1 VQQLQLNEM
10 VFGNIFKQEDRYC
23 TGTVRCAMSVEILS
37 TAAQLNENSHLK
49 RLAKSNDREA

>member
-1 VQQLQLNEM
+1 M
-10 VFGNIFKQEDRYC
+10 FFGNIFKQEDRYC